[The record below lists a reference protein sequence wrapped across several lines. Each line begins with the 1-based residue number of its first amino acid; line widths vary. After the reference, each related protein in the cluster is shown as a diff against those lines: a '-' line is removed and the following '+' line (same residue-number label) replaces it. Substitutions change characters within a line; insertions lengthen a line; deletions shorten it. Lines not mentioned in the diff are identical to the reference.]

1 MSIVGAGF
9 PMRVSNMLAGALGAA
24 IVAGS
29 PAPAAVM
36 MATFYGSTDFGGHD
50 YAGLFGTP
58 DSSLAYKSMSLT
70 FVYDT
75 ALGARVTTTGE
86 DIVVQSGGLNPILSA
101 SITIDGVTLDLDL
114 PDYGYASSTDDY
126 WTWLSARGT
135 NPANYDNELS
145 AMVIGSGMPG
155 DLETPFMAYGYGGGS
170 LRLWSPTNFGEA
182 LAETDFN
189 LGGVEV
195 TYVDPSSPGP
205 VPEPTTWALMIAG
218 FGLAGAA
225 LRARRLA
232 AS

>member
-1 MSIVGAGF
+1 MGVFRI
-9 PMRVSNMLAGALGAA
+9 LAGSAAAALLA
-24 IVAGS
+24 VS
-29 PAPAAVM
+29 PASAAVM
-36 MATFYGSTDFGGHD
+36 MATFYGSTDFGGYD

-75 ALGARVTTTGE
+75 ARGDRVTTADE
-86 DIVVQSGGLNPILSA
+86 DMVAKFGGTNPILSA

-114 PDYGYASSTDDY
+114 PDYGYASSTDNY
-126 WTWLSARGT
+126 WTWLSARRT

-155 DLETPFMAYGYGGGS
+155 DLETPFTAYGYGGGS
-170 LRLWSPTNFGEA
+170 LRLWSPTSFAEA

-195 TYVDPSSPGP
+195 TYVGPSGPGP
-205 VPEPTTWALMIAG
+205 VPEPSAWLLMIAG

-225 LRARRLA
+225 LRARRRALA
-232 AS
+232 

>member
-1 MSIVGAGF
+1 MGVFRI
-9 PMRVSNMLAGALGAA
+9 LAGSAAAALLA
-24 IVAGS
+24 VS
-29 PAPAAVM
+29 PASAAVM

-75 ALGARVTTTGE
+75 ARGDRVTTADE
-86 DIVVQSGGLNPILSA
+86 DMVAKFGGTNPILSA

-114 PDYGYASSTDDY
+114 PDYGYASSTDNY
-126 WTWLSARGT
+126 WTWLSARRT

-155 DLETPFMAYGYGGGS
+155 DLETPFTAYGYGGGS
-170 LRLWSPTNFGEA
+170 LRLWSPTSFAES

-195 TYVDPSSPGP
+195 TYVGPSGPGP
-205 VPEPTTWALMIAG
+205 VPEPSAWLLMIAG

-225 LRARRLA
+225 LRARRRALA
-232 AS
+232 